1 MCRKCYVFA
10 FRHRVRCLLF
20 VPVQH
25 VPVGDGTAT
34 ILPGQ
39 RESEAEQ
46 NLRHELHQRTAWCP
60 ACRWNRW
67 ENKTVSYCNSL
78 RNFMFRWKNFLDPC
92 WRSRCPT
99 ICCVSLS
106 VLVTGTNGKWNCTK
120 KGCHKIFW
128 STIYNCNS
136 GLIRI
141 VPSRQ
146 EVLDSC
152 CWNRVIGASQI

>member
-25 VPVGDGTAT
+25 VPVGDQRRSYLDNENPKPSKICGMNFINEQHDALLVVGTGGR
-34 ILPGQ
+34 IKLF
-39 RESEAEQ
+39 
-46 NLRHELHQRTAWCP
+46 L
-60 ACRWNRW
+60 
-67 ENKTVSYCNSL
+67 SYCNTL

-136 GLIRI
+136 GLIRV